1 MRQCDSSTDSL
12 PEGSRAVAV
21 RITRQQILDRL
32 KKEIDARNP
41 IFGAGCSAGIIAKCA
56 EVGKA
61 DLIIVYSTG
70 KTRMMGL
77 PTTIIGPS
85 NPITLDMADE
95 LMNVVKD
102 TPIVAGVE
110 ANDPFCL
117 DLEISLERF
126 SDKGFN
132 GVINFPTVGL
142 YENLIDG
149 GMALRKFTEN
159 MAPGYGVEHWGWS
172 REVEMIRR
180 LRERNIFTMAYVFT
194 PSDASDMAGAGV
206 DVICVHVGPSMGGM
220 TGFAEMEDMDSLLK
234 KSQDTIEA
242 ARRENPEVICLI
254 HGGPFYDPEST
265 AIIYEKTDAQGFV
278 GASAIERM
286 PVERAV
292 VETCQGFKS
301 HALKRG

>member
-1 MRQCDSSTDSL
+1 MAIKIS
-12 PEGSRAVAV
+12 
-21 RITRQQILDRL
+21 RQQILDRL
-32 KKEIDARNP
+32 RKEIEGKSP

-102 TPIVAGVE
+102 TAIIAGVE
-110 ANDPFCL
+110 ANDPFYL
-117 DLEISLERF
+117 DFDVLLERF
-126 SDKGFN
+126 GDKGFN

-159 MAPGYGVEHWGWS
+159 MAPGYGVEKWGWS

-180 LRERNIFTMAYVFT
+180 LRERDIFTMAYVFT
-194 PSDASDMAGAGV
+194 PADAIDMSAAGV

-220 TGFAEMEDMDSLLK
+220 TGFSEMEDLDSLLK

-242 ARRENPEVICLI
+242 ARRENSEVICLI

-278 GASAIERM
+278 AASAIERM
-286 PVERAV
+286 PIERAV

-301 HALKRG
+301 HMLKRG